1 MKFADAELIGVPY
14 RVTIGPKGIG
24 DGVVEFAP
32 RTSGEATLI
41 PIEETPSYIAEIIQ
55 SAK

>member
-1 MKFADAELIGVPY
+1 
-14 RVTIGPKGIG
+14 VTIGPKGIA

-32 RTSGEATLI
+32 RASGESTLV